1 MRPVQSHPACSS
13 PFSSDPIA
21 IWHHR
26 LSAADFT
33 KPLAIPNPVIFP
45 AMTKT
50 SAIQLRRWPSP
61 IAGAS
66 FVLISSCLLPAGAQA
81 AGFSGSFAPANWILN
96 NTNPDQ
102 SLDSTQYTC
111 FALNEVACVEAIAP
125 SAGAVVVVGSV
136 WGQQVG
142 GGVANTLRTTTWS
155 VTNTGPNALI
165 SFDWALGTS
174 GETNQIA
181 SYLVNLANVVLS
193 SIDGNSGSIL
203 SLPLATG
210 DSFGFRVTTSDNTGN
225 SGILSI
231 SNFNATPFSPPSTS
245 VPVPLPLAGG
255 AAAFAFSRRLRRRI
269 RRSRS

>member
-1 MRPVQSHPACSS
+1 
-13 PFSSDPIA
+13 
-21 IWHHR
+21 
-26 LSAADFT
+26 
-33 KPLAIPNPVIFP
+33 
-45 AMTKT
+45 
-50 SAIQLRRWPSP
+50 
-61 IAGAS
+61 
-66 FVLISSCLLPAGAQA
+66 LISSCLLPAGAQA

-96 NTNPDQ
+96 NTNPNQ

-125 SAGAVVVVGSV
+125 SSGAVVVVGSV

-174 GETNQIA
+174 GETNQVA

-245 VPVPLPLAGG
+245 VPVPLPLSGG